1 MKYEWLATR
10 HAKIIDK
17 DSKFSAFSMPTSLH
31 GHLPYEETNLKQIFL
46 RLQF

>member
-17 DSKFSAFSMPTSLH
+17 DSKFSNANEFTWAFVL
-31 GHLPYEETNLKQIFL
+31 
-46 RLQF
+46 